1 MEKYLKQTIDYYIEY
16 ILSVCLYLF
25 IYSLHHLV
33 CDYHHHHHRFSSM
46 VWHIEM
52 IPPSMLN
59 MNEWKSQ
66 PIKKKETN
74 GIFCFMFLL
83 KDICRSLYI
92 FFLPCFRLSMYIL
105 LCIRLI
111 IINQLLRW

>member
-1 MEKYLKQTIDYYIEY
+1 MKKYLKQTIDYYIEY

-33 CDYHHHHHRFSSM
+33 CDYHHHHRFSSM

-66 PIKKKETN
+66 PIKKKKRMEFFVLC
-74 GIFCFMFLL
+74 FC
-83 KDICRSLYI
+83 
-92 FFLPCFRLSMYIL
+92 
-105 LCIRLI
+105 
-111 IINQLLRW
+111 